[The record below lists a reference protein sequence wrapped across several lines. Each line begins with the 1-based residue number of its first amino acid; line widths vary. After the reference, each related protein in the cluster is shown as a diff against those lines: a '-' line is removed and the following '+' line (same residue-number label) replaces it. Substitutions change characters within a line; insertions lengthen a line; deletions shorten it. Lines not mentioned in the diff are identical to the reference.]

1 MMGAVPIGEWRVEAP
16 FCEWPEM
23 DMGVV
28 MVDGEVCGEMDDG
41 CEAKQGRQAL
51 PARAGVF
58 WCGDEEGCAEK
69 GEIEGD

>member
-1 MMGAVPIGEWRVEAP
+1 
-16 FCEWPEM
+16 M

-51 PARAGVF
+51 SARAGVF

-69 GEIEGD
+69 AEIEGD